1 MTLGERARTDART
14 DTRDGGARTG
24 GTVEARV
31 ADVGGVPMSARI
43 AAVPH
48 PRATVLALH
57 GGAVSTAYFD
67 APGHPRLSLLRTGAA
82 LGFTVIAL
90 DRPGYG
96 ASAPHAERVAPAE
109 RRVDLAY
116 RAVDAL
122 LGPRPRGAGL
132 FVLAHSVGC
141 ELAVR
146 MAACERGDALL
157 GLELSGT
164 GVRHHDRAAG
174 ILAPGDGKR
183 LPAARSIRGL
193 IWGPD
198 ELYPPD
204 VIGHP
209 DLQARSPAYEGDVVP
224 PWPSR
229 LPGLA
234 ARVRVPVRYTLAE
247 HETVWRPGRAALDE
261 VAGLFGGSPR
271 VAVDEQ
277 AGGGHNLSLG
287 YAAAAYH
294 WKALAYAEEC
304 ASARTRLRADADDGP
319 GTGTGADTDPTGE

>member
-1 MTLGERARTDART
+1 MTLGERARAA
-14 DTRDGGARTG
+14 RDGDRDRDRDGDGDGGRARDRSGGA
-24 GTVEARV
+24 VEARV
-31 ADVGGVPMSARI
+31 VDVDGVPMSARV

-82 LGFTVIAL
+82 LGFTVVAL

-122 LGPRPRGAGL
+122 LGSRPRGAGL

-174 ILAPGDGKR
+174 ILAPRDGNR
-183 LPAARSIRGL
+183 LPPARSIRGL

-209 DLQARSPAYEGDVVP
+209 ALQSRSPAYEGEVVP

-261 VAGLFGGSPR
+261 VAALFTGSPR

-294 WKALAYAEEC
+294 WKALAFAEEC
-304 ASARTRLRADADDGP
+304 ASARTRPR
-319 GTGTGADTDPTGE
+319 THADTDPTGE